1 MKLLSMVTD
10 KSPDVWAEEI
20 GDTGSGTLKM
30 ALAEHMN
37 TYLRPMR
44 ERRAAFAED
53 PDTVVRVLRAGT
65 ERARQEAAKTLAEVR
80 AAMHMSY
87 GL

>member
-1 MKLLSMVTD
+1 MRPPRRPHAWQVYERRGVRVAGHESVVLT
-10 KSPDVWAEEI
+10 AREI
-20 GDTGSGTLKM
+20 GAVEAG
-30 ALAEHMN
+30 ALEK
-37 TYLRPMR
+37 
-44 ERRAAFAED
+44 RRQ
-53 PDTVVRVLRAGT
+53 